1 MDSSMPGLINFDR
14 KLLILDLLRLSFKE
28 FDQRR
33 IKVFFIQE
41 IAFRIHPAI
50 GINNFHTQYIRDRK
64 IECKCRNLWKTFE
77 KQKVQKIQFFAISGH
92 MRFKTERSWSETKKP
107 SLFWS
112 GVSSRPY
119 FAIVKEINFLNLW
132 TNVDNFFAIS
142 TRQWDLSVNG

>member
-1 MDSSMPGLINFDR
+1 MDSSMPGLIDFDR

-50 GINNFHTQYIRDRK
+50 GINNFHTQRIRDRK

-92 MRFKTERSWSETKKP
+92 MRFKTERS
-107 SLFWS
+107 
-112 GVSSRPY
+112 
-119 FAIVKEINFLNLW
+119 
-132 TNVDNFFAIS
+132 
-142 TRQWDLSVNG
+142 